1 MTPPEPPRRPRAP
14 SLGGIVTPDQPTKQ
28 AVRNHPGV
36 EGHEQS
42 APRKSPTLTGLV
54 APPAPG
60 SVAPPAPGV
69 PLEYAAT
76 KRPPLPWGRTM
87 RAPTPPSTMAAA
99 RRSDPPAGAESPAAG
114 IRISSDETPRSEPPG
129 PSVEPDL
136 RSALAAAEKRNQELE
151 RRERVRVEAAG
162 PNSWPPKVQRSQSPV
177 PSSSP
182 EAKVDRAIGGTVRL
196 LLARFGWPALA
207 ALGIGGAA
215 LKPTADPVKTDATLA
230 IVEGMRADVALI
242 REQLSGVIRREAAR
256 DAYLRCVDEGM
267 VDLGQQLLPA
277 VDRQGNAQ
285 PLRAFVD
292 RCQRLRP

>member
-1 MTPPEPPRRPRAP
+1 MPPETPKRRPP
-14 SLGGIVTPDQPTKQ
+14 SSPELPRTITGAEQPEQ
-28 AVRNHPGV
+28 IAVRNHPGLD
-36 EGHEQS
+36 GSPQA

-76 KRPPLPWGRTM
+76 KRPPLPWGETM

-99 RRSDPPAGAESPAAG
+99 RRSDPPAGAEPPATG
-114 IRISSDETPRSEPPG
+114 IRVPADETTRSEPPG
-129 PSVEPDL
+129 A
-136 RSALAAAEKRNQELE
+136 SAQAERDRAELAEFR
-151 RRERVRVEAAG
+151 RRERVQVESRQPG
-162 PNSWPPKVQRSQSPV
+162 PYQPPMRSPSPV
-177 PSSSP
+177 PSSTP
-182 EAKVDRAIGGTVRL
+182 EGKVDKAIGATVRL